1 MCKTSVARVIHYA
14 ASENCGEA
22 HAGSPLPGQI
32 LIPGNCQS
40 RPTAGAQRESFG
52 SRAGQTQARA
62 LMPLRS
68 MTFSNF
74 SDGPLG
80 RFSPI
85 SHFCTVDTL
94 VLRTAANTA

>member
-1 MCKTSVARVIHYA
+1 MRSTAEAPKVTLVRDEKRLEMRHLGFA
-14 ASENCGEA
+14 ACSIRQGA
-22 HAGSPLPGQI
+22 FAGLKSLDAPEP
-32 LIPGNCQS
+32 
-40 RPTAGAQRESFG
+40 SFG
-52 SRAGQTQARA
+52 SRAGQTQASA
-62 LMPLRS
+62 LTPLRS